1 MLIDEPTTRDLIRSA
16 LAEDLAYGPDVTSV
30 ATVPDSARAE
40 AVISAHQEGVLA
52 GWAVIEWTLAE
63 VTDAASVTL
72 LTADG
77 DRVAAGGRVAV
88 VSAPTR
94 ALLTA
99 ERTMLNLLCH
109 LSGVASS
116 TARWVAAVSG
126 TGCRIRDTRK
136 TLPGLRLAQKYAVA
150 AGAATITVW
159 GSAMWP

>member
-40 AVISAHQEGVLA
+40 AVISARQEGVLA
-52 GWAVIEWTLAE
+52 GLAVIEWTLAE

-94 ALLTA
+94 
-99 ERTMLNLLCH
+99 LC
-109 LSGVASS
+109 
-116 TARWVAAVSG
+116 
-126 TGCRIRDTRK
+126 
-136 TLPGLRLAQKYAVA
+136 
-150 AGAATITVW
+150 
-159 GSAMWP
+159 

>member
-1 MLIDEPTTRDLIRSA
+1 
-16 LAEDLAYGPDVTSV
+16 
-30 ATVPDSARAE
+30 
-40 AVISAHQEGVLA
+40 
-52 GWAVIEWTLAE
+52 
-63 VTDAASVTL
+63 
-72 LTADG
+72 
-77 DRVAAGGRVAV
+77 
-88 VSAPTR
+88 
-94 ALLTA
+94 
-99 ERTMLNLLCH
+99 MLNLLCH